1 QNGSQP
7 RQLIGI
13 LDSRDGRSLKS
24 PFRPEVILSD
34 PKRGGS
40 RDISE
45 LKQRLGLKKAT
56 TTTAATG
63 RANGAPGG
71 VVPPPGLAPPPPPQ
85 PVIPNAAEDPFAA
98 MNAMAAVGT
107 VQRAPEI
114 VIVHDGKPV
123 EHVGASR
130 HGAALAKLIVP
141 AVVALIIGLVIGQIA
156 KGANVYN
163 EGLKDA
169 RSIL

>member
-1 QNGSQP
+1 M
-7 RQLIGI
+7 
-13 LDSRDGRSLKS
+13 
-24 PFRPEVILSD
+24 SD

-56 TTTAATG
+56 TPTAGATAG
-63 RANGAPGG
+63 RPSGPPVGG

-114 VIVHDGKPV
+114 VIVNDGKPV
-123 EHVGASR
+123 ENVGASS
-130 HGAALAKLIVP
+130 HGGAIAKLAAHRLAGAMREHDGLWVCSGILFNHESERRPRLRQAGQLLQVAM
-141 AVVALIIGLVIGQIA
+141 AVL
-156 KGANVYN
+156 
-163 EGLKDA
+163 DA
-169 RSIL
+169 P

>member
-1 QNGSQP
+1 M
-7 RQLIGI
+7 
-13 LDSRDGRSLKS
+13 
-24 PFRPEVILSD
+24 SD

-114 VIVHDGKPV
+114 VIVHDGNLSGPL
-123 EHVGASR
+123 HC
-130 HGAALAKLIVP
+130 IVP
-141 AVVALIIGLVIGQIA
+141 
-156 KGANVYN
+156 
-163 EGLKDA
+163 EGLA
-169 RSIL
+169 RDLNVQSRSQFLILGL